1 MKANLLEWT
10 LQGTFSSHFDEGWNI
25 MIPDEA
31 IHGVEDSMK
40 NYEVGYFR
48 HIDGSWE
55 PRDVPGFPKRKKKK
69 KLPGKKRNKRSLR
82 FIILFLRVD
91 LCFLTRELCVAQ
103 IALDVFHKAYEP
115 IPTYYLI

>member
-55 PRDVPGFPKRKKKK
+55 PRDLPGFPKRKKEKNTRKK
-69 KLPGKKRNKRSLR
+69 EK
-82 FIILFLRVD
+82 
-91 LCFLTRELCVAQ
+91 
-103 IALDVFHKAYEP
+103 
-115 IPTYYLI
+115 